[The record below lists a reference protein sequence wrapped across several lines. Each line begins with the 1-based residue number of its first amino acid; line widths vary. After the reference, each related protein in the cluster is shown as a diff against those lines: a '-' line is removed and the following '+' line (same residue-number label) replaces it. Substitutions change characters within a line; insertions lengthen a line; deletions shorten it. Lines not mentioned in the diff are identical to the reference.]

1 MPRGASVPTLTP
13 HHSGTVQPRKGG
25 PLWLQHQAYGYLLTL
40 CQDHAR
46 VSATAVLVSTRT
58 RFPPQV
64 RQHAVT
70 APPPMDRPVDQGDL
84 SPLLVG
90 LLPRRG
96 RIYRRG
102 RPLPRWVRGSL

>member
-46 VSATAVLVSTRT
+46 VSATAVLVATRT
-58 RFPPQV
+58 GFP
-64 RQHAVT
+64 RRAGG
-70 APPPMDRPVDQGDL
+70 RPVSVFLTDGAARGGDQEGCQGRAQ
-84 SPLLVG
+84 PG
-90 LLPRRG
+90 LHIRVMRA
-96 RIYRRG
+96 RV
-102 RPLPRWVRGSL
+102 WA